1 MNKNGVNNLI
11 GSPATFLRKVCGLLL
26 MGIALLVFLVSFS
39 MKVEISMMYIKLHN
53 AILLS
58 VGLGTIGF
66 FLVEKKI
73 NSLKSIYDLIVWISF
88 FIGGASF
95 LLIFFSKG
103 WDIFISIVIMMISII
118 SFFYFQ
124 YKRRD

>member
-26 MGIALLVFLVSFS
+26 VGIALFVFFVSFS
-39 MKVEISMMYIKLHN
+39 MKVEIPMMYIKLHN

-73 NSLKSIYDLIVWISF
+73 NSLKSIYDLIVWLSF
-88 FIGGASF
+88 FIAITSF
-95 LLIFFSKG
+95 FLIFFSRG
-103 WDIFISIVIMMISII
+103 WDIVIFIILTMVSMI

-124 YKRRD
+124 YLRKT